1 MRIFKFKMNVYPF
14 QQICNTVRLSL
25 TFLSGSFLYYLAL
38 YHPNYHILTFTYLSK
53 KTKKTKQLSSSICRY
68 YIKHWRMDS
77 PIPSNK
83 LWAGECGWLWVVQV
97 VGDNKS
103 KYHTNSSPGGSFPK
117 MKCIIQW
124 RNISCESQFGTIKA
138 GTSSSSKMNI
148 KTENLRLW
156 RFKKMYTITR

>member
-1 MRIFKFKMNVYPF
+1 MFTLFNKSAILFA
-14 QQICNTVRLSL
+14 
-25 TFLSGSFLYYLAL
+25 FLLLSFLALFSIIWLFITQITTSWPLLIYL
-38 YHPNYHILTFTYLSK
+38 K
-53 KTKKTKQLSSSICRY
+53 KPKKTKQLSSSICRY